1 MELDFLA
8 LLLSTLCFLGGFL
21 YAVHQ
26 LRGRGRPKSIW
37 NFLPNAAGFVFQCV
51 FLYLRGQEHGR
62 CPITN
67 GFEILIF
74 ICWAAVMLFF
84 VVGPAFR
91 LSLLG
96 VFTAPMVFVFQLV
109 ALVFSPDVSKDA
121 TATPVK
127 VDPWLEIH
135 AGLSLIAYG
144 AFALACVAGVMFLIQ
159 ERLLKRH
166 KIGPLFRHLPPINYL
181 SKAISRLFLIGLV
194 FLSIGIAAAYGMIE
208 RPTGLKLALAYAVWF
223 LYAALYCLQKLRGLR
238 PRPIAWISVVGF
250 CLPLVTLWVISKH

>member
-1 MELDFLA
+1 MELDQLA
-8 LLLSTLCFLGGFL
+8 LLLSTLCFMGGFL

-37 NFLPNAAGFVFQCV
+37 NMLPTAGGFVFQCI

-74 ICWAAVMLFF
+74 ICWSAVLLFF
-84 VVGPAFR
+84 IVGPAFR

-96 VFTAPMVFVFQLV
+96 VFTAPMVFLFQLM
-109 ALVFSPDVSKDA
+109 ALIFSPGVDSSTTNLA
-121 TATPVK
+121 T
-127 VDPWLEIH
+127 VDPWRETH

-159 ERLLKRH
+159 ERLLKRR

-194 FLSIGIAAAYGMIE
+194 FLSVGIAAAYGMTE
-208 RPTGLKLALAYAVWF
+208 KPTGLKLALSYAVWV
-223 LYAALYCLQKLRGLR
+223 LYAALYSMQTLRRLS
-238 PRPIAWISVVGF
+238 PRPIAWISVLGF
-250 CLPLVTLWVISKH
+250 SLPLVTLWVISSR